1 MAYIILAEVE
11 FLHDG
16 QAAQHNEQAAE
27 PQQHARLPSERIPP
41 MTNFEI

>member
-16 QAAQHNEQAAE
+16 HAAQHNEQAAE

-41 MTNFEI
+41 MINFEI